1 MSSIDRS
8 ELVVPAVLESIEQVS
23 VYLESILEE
32 AGLDMLEA
40 ARIQLA
46 VEEAVTN
53 VINHGYGGKD
63 GEILIT
69 SDIESS
75 QVIITI
81 TDTGQLFDPTQI
93 PSPDISA
100 DLEHRNIGGLGVHLI
115 RSVMDDVKYIREG
128 EKNRLT
134 MIKRFS

>member
-1 MSSIDRS
+1 MASIDRS
-8 ELVVPAVLESIEQVS
+8 KLVVPAVLESIEQVS
-23 VYLESILEE
+23 IYLESILEE
-32 AGLDMLEA
+32 AGLDLLEA

-93 PSPDISA
+93 PPPDISA

-128 EKNRLT
+128 DKNRLT